1 MEKIKLNPI
10 IILIAIVIGV
20 YIGFSTKKQISSQD
34 EMLSE
39 NRESESS
46 SQEALPSDYTEDL
59 MQYLSENEFEILPVF
74 RGATSNIYTAKKILG
89 DSKVLVQL
97 DVYVERKSNKIL
109 LIETIIDASHYV
121 NHPQQKQVLNMV
133 NEVTESYF
141 SHFVKIPYNGSNPE
155 KASEWVISKLPT
167 SFNFDAD
174 EKTTTKIGP
183 ATLNIYGTPLMRFLE
198 IDFGYY

>member
-20 YIGFSTKKQISSQD
+20 YIGFSTKKQ
-34 EMLSE
+34 
-39 NRESESS
+39 
-46 SQEALPSDYTEDL
+46 T
-59 MQYLSENEFEILPVF
+59 
-74 RGATSNIYTAKKILG
+74 
-89 DSKVLVQL
+89 
-97 DVYVERKSNKIL
+97 
-109 LIETIIDASHYV
+109 SHYV
-121 NHPQQKQVLNMV
+121 NHSQQKQVLSMV

-141 SHFVKIPYNGSNPE
+141 VHFVKIPYSGSDPE
-155 KASEWVISKLPT
+155 KAGEWVISKLPT